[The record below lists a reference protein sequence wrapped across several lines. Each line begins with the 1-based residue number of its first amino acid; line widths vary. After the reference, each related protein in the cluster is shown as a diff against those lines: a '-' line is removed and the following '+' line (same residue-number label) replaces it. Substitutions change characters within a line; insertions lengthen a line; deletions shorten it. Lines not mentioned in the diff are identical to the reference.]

1 MSAITIDD
9 ELVHYEV
16 LGRGRP
22 ILLIHGWLGSWRYW
36 VPTMQQLAMKYR
48 CYALD
53 LWGFGDT
60 GKDPSRYDFDSQV
73 RLIDRF
79 IERMG
84 IPKVVIIG
92 HGLGALLGA
101 RYAVST
107 DGAPKVHRLLA
118 VAPPLL
124 DMAPARLNSL
134 PASIPEDDD
143 DEDEMPHAAMTI
155 PNRKALG
162 DLAAMQAARQPDN
175 DGPAIP
181 RPTPPSEPPR
191 QNQVRTNVLKSL
203 FTEHSLDSLLDRAM
217 NPELDD
223 FEKLRAEISKTKR
236 EAVHASVEEYTNT
249 SAAPDLMKATSPI
262 CVLLGEADQLMPKP
276 EVSLLERISD
286 KADAKLLVMKETQ
299 HFPMLEDKSQ
309 FARLLRDFLEAPDVS
324 QLEMKDEWRRRK
336 R

>member
-16 LGRGRP
+16 LGRGKP

-60 GKDPSRYDFDSQV
+60 GKDPRRYDFDSQV
-73 RLIDRF
+73 NLIDRF

-101 RYAVST
+101 RYAVLPES
-107 DGAPKVHRLLA
+107 APKVHKLLA
-118 VAPPLL
+118 VAPPLI
-124 DMAPARLNSL
+124 DMAP
-134 PASIPEDDD
+134 PAGSYTGDDLDD
-143 DEDEMPHAAMTI
+143 DELPHAAMTI

-162 DLAAMQAARQPDN
+162 DLAARQQQWAAQQNN
-175 DGPAIP
+175 DVAIP
-181 RPTPPSEPPR
+181 SPAPNTAKQPHG
-191 QNQVRTNVLKSL
+191 NNVRTNVLHEL
-203 FTEHSLDSLLDRAM
+203 FRDNPLDSLLNRAI
-217 NPELDD
+217 NPESVD
-223 FEKLRAEISKTKR
+223 FDKLLGEISK
-236 EAVHASVEEYTNT
+236 AHPPAIYASVENYINT
-249 SAAPDLMKATSPI
+249 SAAPDLMRTKAPL
-262 CVLLGEADQLMPKP
+262 CVVLGDEDELMPRP
-276 EVSLLERISD
+276 EESVLQKISD
-286 KADAKLLVMKETQ
+286 RDQTKLLVMSETR

-309 FARLLRDFLEAPDVS
+309 FARLLRDFLEATDVS
-324 QLEMKDEWRRRK
+324 ILEMKDEWRRRK